1 MPPRALVSV
10 RSGDVT
16 ADHSIIRWTVPSI
29 AYTPETYV
37 VMYGTNENNLDQA
50 SEEEMGGTD
59 ITAVD
64 TLVTVTLSN
73 LQALTIYHYKVV
85 ATNSHASTE
94 SGVNTFTT
102 LARSESHDL
111 SHDWPFV
118 KQSHDE
124 LCGSHVTHL
133 FSSSRNQ
140 PTHILHCNHEYPTHL
155 LLLLGP
161 A

>member
-1 MPPRALVSV
+1 MPPRTLDSV

-16 ADHSIIRWTVPSI
+16 ADRSIIRWIVLSI
-29 AYTPETYV
+29 AYTPETYI
-37 VMYGTNENNLDQA
+37 VMYGTDENNLDQA

-73 LQALTIYHYKVV
+73 LQAMTVYHYKVV

-102 LARSESHDL
+102 LARSESRDL
-111 SHDWPFV
+111 SHDWLF
-118 KQSHDE
+118 KQSHDK

-140 PTHILHCNHEYPTHL
+140 PTYILYCDYDYPTHL
-155 LLLLGP
+155 LLFLGP